1 MSHLKVVVTRNIGAA
16 ALDILNQQKGLNVV
30 LWDSEDRVVE
40 KDWLDA
46 NIKDAH
52 GLLVVFTE
60 KINEELVTKAGPT
73 LKAVSTMSVGVDHV
87 ELPVLAKRG
96 IKLGYTPNVLTDAV
110 ADISVML
117 ALMASRNVG
126 QAISI
131 AQEGKWPGLPW
142 SPFGFCGPQISTSS
156 AMGLPT
162 PRTITAGFLG
172 FGRIARATL
181 NRLIG
186 FGVTHALYTD
196 SGKNMNPDEEHE
208 KKDFSIP
215 VLRAKDFMQV
225 ARESDIVF
233 VLTPGGKETYH
244 LVGEEFLQAM
254 KSTAVLINPSRGT
267 VVDSDAL
274 AKACRE
280 GWIWGAGVDVV
291 EGEPNVGSDHPLI
304 KEPRCVVL
312 PHIGSATTETRTAMA
327 RLAAENVVAGVL
339 GQPLPAEYP
348 VSK

>member
-1 MSHLKVVVTRNIGAA
+1 MGHLKVVVTRNIGAA
-16 ALDILNQQKGLNVV
+16 ALDILYKQTSLNVV
-30 LWDSEDRVVE
+30 LWDSEDRVVD
-40 KDWLDA
+40 KDWLGE
-46 NIKDAH
+46 NIRDAH

-60 KINEELVTKAGPT
+60 KINEDLMTQAGSN
-73 LKAVSTMSVGVDHV
+73 LKVVSTMSVGVDHV
-87 ELPVLAKRG
+87 ELSALAKRN

-131 AQEGKWPGLPW
+131 AQEGKWPDLPW
-142 SPFGFCGPQISTSS
+142 SPFALCGPQISTSP

-162 PRTITAGFLG
+162 PRTIIAGFLG

-186 FGVTHALYTD
+186 FGITHALYTD
-196 SGKNMNPDEEHE
+196 SGKNTDSGDEYD
-208 KKDFSIP
+208 KKNFSIP
-215 VLRAKDFMQV
+215 VTRAKDSMQV

-233 VLTPGGKETYH
+233 VLTPGGAGTYH
-244 LVGEEFLQAM
+244 LVGEEFLRAM
-254 KSTAVLINPSRGT
+254 KSTAVLVNPSRGT

-274 AKACRE
+274 ARACRE

-291 EGEPNVGSDHPLI
+291 EGEPNVGSDHPLM
-304 KEPRCVVL
+304 KEPRCIVL
-312 PHIGSATTETRTAMA
+312 PHIGSATTEARTAMA

-339 GQPLPAEYP
+339 GQPLPAEFSL
-348 VSK
+348 SK